1 MIRTTMLMTPR
12 TSAREAS
19 EAGPILL
26 AATPFGGMDA
36 PIAAA
41 RWYAAHEQRD
51 LRVVAALE
59 RAESRVRPAARAP
72 VPFDCQDSRRR
83 MLAEQLRRELTRH
96 GLDEDAPVDVLDDDG
111 AKSIVQMARRHAAPV
126 IVVGAGRQDGSGLA
140 HGELAMQIVS
150 AADRPVLVVPSDAA
164 TPTADVAVVAVDF
177 SPASVRAAREVMP
190 LLAFGGRLILVHV
203 RTAVSVNQDTAEWWD
218 ALYARRCGELLA
230 EFRRQ
235 LRPTAGVTVET
246 RFLRG
251 EAAGTV
257 AAFAAGC
264 GAGLIACGR
273 KRHTPLER
281 ALKGGVSSRLITY
294 ATCPVLVVPE
304 MPGDVADE

>member
-1 MIRTTMLMTPR
+1 
-12 TSAREAS
+12 
-19 EAGPILL
+19 
-26 AATPFGGMDA
+26 
-36 PIAAA
+36 
-41 RWYAAHEQRD
+41 
-51 LRVVAALE
+51 
-59 RAESRVRPAARAP
+59 
-72 VPFDCQDSRRR
+72 

-203 RTAVSVNQDTAEWWD
+203 RTAVSVNQDTAATYTERFLHAFGITYYLVEGSAD
-218 ALYARRCGELLA
+218 AARISIAFEEARRT
-230 EFRRQ
+230 RR
-235 LRPTAGVTVET
+235 P
-246 RFLRG
+246 
-251 EAAGTV
+251 V
-257 AAFAAGC
+257 A
-264 GAGLIACGR
+264 
-273 KRHTPLER
+273 
-281 ALKGGVSSRLITY
+281 
-294 ATCPVLVVPE
+294 VL
-304 MPGDVADE
+304 VADEYHGFNR